1 MLNIGIGNCYPEK
14 EVEKSFPYIDPR
26 NKIFIENMNSK
37 GINMKPWL
45 YGWEEILPIEEIS
58 NKKQR
63 MRLIQKNIQ
72 EIRNKFQQEGIQMS
86 DQDCESET
94 FINEELKKL
103 DDDKKADIK
112 KNINIIK
119 GLKKEGENL
128 KGINKVK
135 VYIELNPL
143 KVLQMGEKVSGSCLS
158 LDGSYGGETITNAVD
173 VNKRVVWAEHNGKI
187 LGRVLLAMNDNG
199 KILRFQ
205 TYYTNMELDLDTV
218 FKVFVQHLAKKCK
231 TKTSSTGKV
240 STIIASDWYAG
251 SMAA

>member
-1 MLNIGIGNCYPEK
+1 INENWYHFCKQNLNKEIEEKYLDDLTTCLIIAKKNGKEKAKLLMLNIGIGNCYPEK

-143 KVLQMGEKVSGSCLS
+143 KVLQ
-158 LDGSYGGETITNAVD
+158 
-173 VNKRVVWAEHNGKI
+173 
-187 LGRVLLAMNDNG
+187 
-199 KILRFQ
+199 
-205 TYYTNMELDLDTV
+205 
-218 FKVFVQHLAKKCK
+218 
-231 TKTSSTGKV
+231 
-240 STIIASDWYAG
+240 
-251 SMAA
+251 